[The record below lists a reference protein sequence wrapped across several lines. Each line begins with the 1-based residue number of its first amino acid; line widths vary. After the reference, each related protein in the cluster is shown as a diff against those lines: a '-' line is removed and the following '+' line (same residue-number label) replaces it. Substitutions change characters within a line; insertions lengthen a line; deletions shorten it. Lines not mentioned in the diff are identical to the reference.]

1 MRKREGA
8 RALDA
13 RLPVLVTECMSL
25 CCPPTLLSR
34 LRVRAGGMLTR
45 AQVDRALKVLLRY
58 GCLDEEDDALA
69 PTLEAADSSDVSALA
84 RVESQAPGDAVE
96 SKVVDEG
103 LLDELAECGR
113 RKASVVEAVLQVSF
127 VSL

>member
-1 MRKREGA
+1 MHEP
-8 RALDA
+8 L
-13 RLPVLVTECMSL
+13 L
-25 CCPPTLLSR
+25 PPTLLSR

-58 GCLDEEDDALA
+58 GCLDEEDEALA

-84 RVESQAPGDAVE
+84 PVESHAPGDAVE

>member
-1 MRKREGA
+1 
-8 RALDA
+8 
-13 RLPVLVTECMSL
+13 
-25 CCPPTLLSR
+25 
-34 LRVRAGGMLTR
+34 MLTR

-69 PTLEAADSSDVSALA
+69 PTLEAADSSDVSALLA
-84 RVESQAPGDAVE
+84 PVESHAPGDAVE